1 MMDTL
6 NDILNSTTRVTNVS
20 GNWYQFQWTPDIST
34 GETLNIGV
42 GFKEQSGE
50 FSLQMLDYYERIN
63 CFYGKEMQFQLEL
76 ACNIA
81 RELVFKKELND
92 TQNLTPQITL
102 KRIGFAQ
109 GRDVAEVLNNLYKNT
124 IPLGKKVRKAATNR
138 FSSTS
143 RDHVYNSLKEKLKA
157 NLDVAYSLH
166 VPENPYQ
173 TVSEGNVIH
182 NLFLPYKKTNGV
194 ATLVSTAYSDVQ
206 RVKCNL
212 FDGYRDIDIASN
224 HLKTKENAVFLMLP
238 DDSLKRDAQIEIE
251 NELDKFIWL
260 LKPHN
265 FHVGSHVKI
274 DSLAD
279 EIAEWC
285 NVQVA

>member
-1 MMDTL
+1 MKTL
-6 NDILNSTTRVTNVS
+6 NDILNSTSRTTYVS
-20 GNWYQFQWTPDIST
+20 GNWYQFQWIPDITT
-34 GETLNIGV
+34 GESLNIGV
-42 GFKEQSGE
+42 GFKERSGE
-50 FSLQMLDYYERIN
+50 FSVQMLDYYERIN

-76 ACNIA
+76 ACNVA
-81 RELVFKKELND
+81 RELVFKKELTD
-92 TQNLTPQITL
+92 SYNLTPQIKLT
-102 KRIGFAQ
+102 KKGFAQ
-109 GRDVAEVLNNLYKNT
+109 GKNASEVLVILYKNT
-124 IPLGKKVRKAATNR
+124 VPLGKKVRKPATNR

-143 RDHVYNSLKEKLKA
+143 RDAVYNSLKEKLKM
-157 NLDVAYSLH
+157 NLDVTYSLH
-166 VPENPYQ
+166 VPENPYK

-182 NLFLPYKKTNGV
+182 NLFLPYTKTNGI

-224 HLKTKENAVFLMLP
+224 HLKTKGNAVFLMLP
-238 DDSLKRDAQIEIE
+238 DDSLKPETQLEIE

-265 FHVGSHVKI
+265 FHVGSHVEV

-285 NVQVA
+285 QNKVA

>member
-1 MMDTL
+1 MTTL
-6 NDILNSTTRVTNVS
+6 NDILNSSDRVKNVS
-20 GNWYQFQWTPDIST
+20 GSWYQFQWTPDIST

-50 FSLQMLDYYERIN
+50 FSVQMLDYYERIN
-63 CFYGKEMQFQLEL
+63 CFYGKEAQFQLEL
-76 ACNIA
+76 ACNVA
-81 RELVFKKELND
+81 RELAFKKELND
-92 TQNLTPQITL
+92 TQNLTPQIIL

-109 GRDVAEVLNNLYKNT
+109 GKGATEVLNSLYKNT
-124 IPLGKKVRKAATNR
+124 IPLGKKVRKVASNR

-143 RDHVYNSLKEKLKA
+143 RDAVYNSLKERLKL
-157 NLDVAYSLH
+157 NLDFAYSLH
-166 VPENPYQ
+166 VSENPYQ
-173 TVSEGNVIH
+173 TVSEGNVT
-182 NLFLPYKKTNGV
+182 NKLFLPYKKTNGV

-224 HLKTKENAVFLMLP
+224 HLKTKSNAVFLMLP
-238 DDSLKRDAQIEIE
+238 DDSLKKETQIEIE

-260 LKPHN
+260 LKPHK
-265 FHVGSHVKI
+265 FYVGSHVEI

-279 EIAEWC
+279 EISEWC
-285 NVQVA
+285 NIKVA